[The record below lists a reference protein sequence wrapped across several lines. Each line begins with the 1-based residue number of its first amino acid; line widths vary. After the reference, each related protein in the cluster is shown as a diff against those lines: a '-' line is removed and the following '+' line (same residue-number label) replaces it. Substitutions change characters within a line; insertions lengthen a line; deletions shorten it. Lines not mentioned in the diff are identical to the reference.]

1 MELVDKFIL
10 HQLRQYYLNVADS
23 YESMLYNKV
32 CISTINFFVND
43 LSGFY
48 LTIIKDRLYCEAK
61 DSVKRKS
68 ALTTLHFLGEYL
80 TKCLSPI
87 LPVMVQEIKQ
97 HCPALNIDLSESLDS
112 KTSEGMYDS
121 DILESQ
127 EISA

>member
-1 MELVDKFIL
+1 MVDQFML
-10 HQLRQYYLNVADS
+10 HQLRQYYLDIVDF
-23 YESMLYNKV
+23 YESMSYNKV

-48 LTIIKDRLYCEAK
+48 LTIIKDRLYCDAK
-61 DSVKRKS
+61 DSLKRKS

-97 HCPALNIDLSESLDS
+97 HCPALKIDLSERLDS
-112 KTSEGMYDS
+112 KKSEGMLYFHS
-121 DILESQ
+121 FLIF
-127 EISA
+127 